1 MASLISLMCLTIPK
15 ESKEKTID
23 KDVHYYDRGRIALCT
38 TMIITTIILVLL
50 MVPIWLLYKLSLKG
64 TIATDPRTIGVII
77 VPTLIFAA
85 VLSAVTKAKRHE
97 LLAASAG

>member
-1 MASLISLMCLTIPK
+1 
-15 ESKEKTID
+15 
-23 KDVHYYDRGRIALCT
+23 
-38 TMIITTIILVLL
+38 MIITAIILVLL

-64 TIATDPRTIGVII
+64 TIATDPRSIGVII

>member
-1 MASLISLMCLTIPK
+1 
-15 ESKEKTID
+15 
-23 KDVHYYDRGRIALCT
+23 
-38 TMIITTIILVLL
+38 MIITTIILVLL

-64 TIATDPRTIGVII
+64 AIATDPRSIGVII